1 MDFRLQNLQQNFSAL
16 GKFDIIFC
24 RNVLIY
30 FSSDLKLDILRR
42 MHASLNPGGYLMLG
56 ASEAMNNL
64 GDYYEMVQCR
74 PGIVYRAR

>member
-1 MDFRLQNLQQNFSAL
+1 ML

-30 FSSDLKLDILRR
+30 FSGDLKTDILRR
-42 MHASLNPGGYLMLG
+42 MHGSLNPGGYLMLG

-64 GDYYEMVQCR
+64 GDYFEMVQCH
-74 PGIVYRAR
+74 PGIVYRAKAVAAQR